1 MQLINFPEMKIHFIL
16 GLILYVSVLQYS
28 DAAIEDSR
36 SLRTDLLTNYSKY
49 IRPVAD
55 EDDTVRVYLGLA
67 VIAIQEF
74 DEVLERFSVAGAF
87 FLYWT
92 DISMQWDEDSYGGLS
107 SIYMGY
113 KEVWVPELILVNPS
127 EKLQSYGKEWQ
138 LIKYNSGGL
147 ASWIPADLIK
157 STCSVNVYYFPY
169 DIQTCDLNLYTWGY
183 SSKEVKLVPTS
194 NSVDISQLANHGSW
208 EVTNTSVRTVDDDF
222 TSKIY
227 FTFKLK
233 RKPQYVIVNVI
244 FPIMFLCL
252 LNVLVFILP
261 AASGER
267 VSYAITVLLS
277 IAVFMTIVSDT
288 LPRASE
294 PLPLIAYFLMV
305 DLIISALISVCTIF
319 NLRLYHKEDTMPIPK
334 WLNQIYLVLS
344 CNCRQNIKIAAYDR
358 DVPFM
363 EKKGTTDNGNVFQKM
378 DKGVNDLMKVKEVG
392 TSKSD
397 ESLRKSVTW
406 QDISIMFDYILLII
420 FSVLTVLSFAIF
432 MIITQNQSE

>member
-1 MQLINFPEMKIHFIL
+1 MRIKINLQEMTIHLIL
-16 GLILYVSVLQYS
+16 GFVLYLSVLQYS
-28 DAAIEDSR
+28 NAAIEDSR

-49 IRPVAD
+49 IRPVAN
-55 EDDTVRVYLGLA
+55 EDDVVRVYLGLA

-92 DISMQWDEDSYGGLS
+92 DISMQWGEDSYGGLS

-157 STCSVNVYYFPY
+157 ATCSVNVYYFPY

-183 SSKEVKLVPTS
+183 SSSEVKLVPTS
-194 NSVDISQLANHGSW
+194 NTVDISQLAEHGSW
-208 EVTNTSVRTVDDDF
+208 KVTNTSVRTVDDDF

-244 FPIMFLCL
+244 LPIMFLCL

-288 LPRASE
+288 LPRSSE
-294 PLPLIAYFLMV
+294 PLPLIAYFLMI

-319 NLRLYHKEDTMPIPK
+319 NLRLYHKNDNIPIPK
-334 WLNQIYLVLS
+334 WLNQIYLILS
-344 CNCRQNIKIAAYDR
+344 CNCRQNVAIDASDR
-358 DVPFM
+358 GVPLM
-363 EKKGTTDNGNVFQKM
+363 EMKARTDKVNLFQKM
-378 DKGVNDLMKVKEVG
+378 DNGVMEKAKEVD
-392 TSKSD
+392 TSNSED
-397 ESLRKSVTW
+397 SQRKSVTW
-406 QDISIMFDYILLII
+406 QDISIMIDYILLII
-420 FSVLTVLSFAIF
+420 FSILTVLSFAIF
-432 MIITQNQSE
+432 MIITQNQSD

>member
-1 MQLINFPEMKIHFIL
+1 MRIKINLQEMLIHLIL
-16 GLILYVSVLQYS
+16 GFVLYLSVLQYNN
-28 DAAIEDSR
+28 AAIEDSR

-49 IRPVAD
+49 IRPVAN
-55 EDDTVRVYLGLA
+55 EDDVVRVYLGLA

-92 DISMQWDEDSYGGLS
+92 DISMQWDKDSYGGLS

-157 STCSVNVYYFPY
+157 ATCSVNVYYFPY

-183 SSKEVKLVPTS
+183 SSSEVKLVPTG
-194 NSVDISQLANHGSW
+194 NTVDISQLAEHGSW
-208 EVTNTSVRTVDDDF
+208 KVTNTSVRTVDDDF

-244 FPIMFLCL
+244 LPIMFLCL

-288 LPRASE
+288 LPRSSE
-294 PLPLIAYFLMV
+294 PLPLIAYFLMI

-319 NLRLYHKEDTMPIPK
+319 NLRLYHKNDNIPIPK
-334 WLNQIYLVLS
+334 WLDQIYLILS
-344 CNCRQNIKIAAYDR
+344 CNCRQNVAIDASDR
-358 DVPFM
+358 GVPLM
-363 EKKGTTDNGNVFQKM
+363 EKKARTDKVNIFQKM
-378 DKGVNDLMKVKEVG
+378 DNGVMEKAKEVD
-392 TSKSD
+392 TSNSED
-397 ESLRKSVTW
+397 SQRKSVTW
-406 QDISIMFDYILLII
+406 QDISIMIDYILLII
-420 FSVLTVLSFAIF
+420 FSILTVLSFAIF
-432 MIITQNQSE
+432 MIITQNQSD

>member
-1 MQLINFPEMKIHFIL
+1 MEFRNQLRELRIHIIL
-16 GLILYVSVLQYS
+16 GLVLLVCVLPSS

-36 SLRTDLLTNYSKY
+36 NLRTDLLTNYSKY
-49 IRPVAD
+49 IRPVDD
-55 EDDTVRVYLGLA
+55 EDNVVRVYLGLS

-87 FLYWT
+87 FLFWT
-92 DISMQWDEDSYGGLS
+92 DISMVWDEYKYGGLS
-107 SIYMGY
+107 TVYMGY

-138 LIKYNSGGL
+138 LIKYNSAGL
-147 ASWIPADLIK
+147 ATWIPADLIK

-183 SSKEVKLVPTS
+183 SSDEVRLTPTS
-194 NSVDISQLANHGSW
+194 NTVDISQLAEHGSW
-208 EVTNTSVRTVDDDF
+208 EVTNTSVRTVNDDF

-244 FPIMFLCL
+244 LPIMFLCL
-252 LNVLVFILP
+252 LNVLVFVLP

-288 LPRASE
+288 LPRTSE
-294 PLPLIAYFLMV
+294 PLPLIAYFLMA

-319 NLRLYHKEDTMPIPK
+319 NLRLYYKDESIPLPK
-334 WLNQIYLVLS
+334 WLERIYQVMS
-344 CNCRQNIKIAAYDR
+344 CNCRQNTVGNSYDR

-363 EKKGTTDNGNVFQKM
+363 EKKATTDKVSIFQKM
-378 DKGVNDLMKVKEVG
+378 DKGMVEKSKEVD

-397 ESLRKSVTW
+397 ETQRKSVTW
-406 QDISIMFDYILLII
+406 QDISIMFDYILLVI
-420 FSVLTVLSFAIF
+420 FTTLTVLSFAIF
-432 MIITQNQSE
+432 MIITQNQSD